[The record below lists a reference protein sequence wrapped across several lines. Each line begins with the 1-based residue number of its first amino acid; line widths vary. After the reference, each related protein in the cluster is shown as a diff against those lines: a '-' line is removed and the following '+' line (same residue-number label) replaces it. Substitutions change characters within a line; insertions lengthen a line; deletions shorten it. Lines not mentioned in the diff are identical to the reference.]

1 MKSRASDPGIETKMV
16 DPDTTTYD
24 ESSSIA
30 ESQADRASA
39 ALVSREQLVQALT
52 SAKLARGETG
62 SASSLIPAAVL
73 VPLIDRPGGITV
85 LLTTRS
91 ANLTSHA
98 GQISFP
104 GGCVEQGD
112 GDRAATA
119 LREAEEEIGL
129 PRNAVELIGELP
141 DYEVQTGF
149 VISPVVG
156 WIVPPV
162 TLWLDANEVAE
173 IFEVPLSFFLD
184 ARNHERHTH
193 MRDGVGRDYWAMPFD
208 GRHIWGATA
217 GILFSLYRIL
227 QGGSHD

>member
-1 MKSRASDPGIETKMV
+1 MIDSDGRISADVAEPQL
-16 DPDTTTYD
+16 
-24 ESSSIA
+24 ESA
-30 ESQADRASA
+30 NAVLVARDRLA
-39 ALVSREQLVQALT
+39 QALT
-52 SAKLARGETG
+52 SAKLARRESGPA
-62 SASSLIPAAVL
+62 SALIPAAVL
-73 VPLIDRPGGITV
+73 VPLIDRPGGTTV

-91 ANLTSHA
+91 ANLSSHA

-104 GGCVEQGD
+104 GGCVEHD
-112 GDRAATA
+112 DDSRAATA

-129 PRNAVELIGELP
+129 PKSAVELIGELP

-162 TLWLDANEVAE
+162 NLRLDANEVAE

-184 ARNHERHTH
+184 SRNHQRHTH
-193 MRDGVGRDYWAMPFD
+193 MRDGVSRDYWAMPFA

-217 GILFSLYRIL
+217 GILFSLYRVL
-227 QGGSHD
+227 QEGLHD